1 VGKAVRPVSDR
12 SILWGVDTVR
22 DGDAWSSLARATGW
36 TGLATLVL
44 LFAPIIA
51 ISSTGEP
58 PLEAT
63 SEDAAEFF
71 SAIDVGWAAAAE
83 ATASLA
89 MVVLLWF
96 VVGFALLLR
105 RAEGEPA
112 WRATVALVSGV
123 LLTAYGVLDA
133 SWDAAAHRSAEI
145 DEPLAGYAF
154 DVGNIGFANAW
165 LAMASLSLATG
176 WVVLRTGWMPRWLG
190 YAALVSAAGLVVA
203 RYLWSVEGVW
213 FAPYAVFWVW
223 VVAAC
228 VRLIRRPA

>member
-1 VGKAVRPVSDR
+1 VATLSETERPAAGRDR
-12 SILWGVDTVR
+12 WAALS
-22 DGDAWSSLARATGW
+22 RATGW
-36 TGLATLVL
+36 AGIAAVVL
-44 LFAPIIA
+44 LFVPIIA
-51 ISSTGEP
+51 ISSVGEP
-58 PLEAT
+58 PLEAS

-71 SAIDVGWAAAAE
+71 RAIDVGWAEAAE

-105 RAEGEPA
+105 RAEGDPA
-112 WRATVALVSGV
+112 WRSGVAMVSGV
-123 LLTAYGVLDA
+123 LLAAYGVLDA
-133 SWDAAAHRSAEI
+133 SWDSAAHRSDEI
-145 DEPLAGYAF
+145 DTALAGYAF

-165 LAMASLSLATG
+165 LAMASLALATG
-176 WVVLRTGWMPRWLG
+176 WVVLSTGWLPRWMG
-190 YAALVSAAGLVVA
+190 WAALVSAAGLVVA
-203 RYLWSVEGVW
+203 RYLWFVDGLW